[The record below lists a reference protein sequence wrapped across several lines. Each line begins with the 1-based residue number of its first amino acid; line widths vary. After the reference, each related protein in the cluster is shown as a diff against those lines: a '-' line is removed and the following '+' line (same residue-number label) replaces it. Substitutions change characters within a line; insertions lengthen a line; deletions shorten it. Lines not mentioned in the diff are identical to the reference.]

1 MKVAVT
7 DTLVAIIIIINIVVF
22 IVVVGDGF
30 VVSFMRKFVVVVV
43 AVAGMIAE
51 MVGTGSIDEVK
62 GRQVALDKQPLE
74 LEGKGVV
81 Q

>member
-51 MVGTGSIDEVK
+51 VVGTGSIDEVK